1 MGVETAEVIE
11 SMKRV
16 EGVRNI
22 SHVHLWAL
30 STTQNALTAHVLVD
44 KGISREDYYRIKN
57 ELKAKLE
64 NFEEQLLEFMMSLE
78 ELEGSFEN

>member
-1 MGVETAEVIE
+1 
-11 SMKRV
+11 MKLMN
-16 EGVRNI
+16 E
-22 SHVHLWAL
+22 
-30 STTQNALTAHVLVD
+30 Q
-44 KGISREDYYRIKN
+44 N